1 MYHTPYKNFKQ
12 LAFDLKAF
20 YLPFGGRLRIEN
32 RWVQL
37 RDMIPW
43 LDFEE
48 NYKNIFSKKF
58 GRRAKPFQLA
68 LGALIIQTRLQT
80 SDRETVLQIQENP
93 YLQFFLGL
101 PQYEEE
107 PLFDQSM
114 LVHFRKRI
122 GPTEL
127 QSINDAIFLKEL
139 TGSSKP
145 KEVPENEI
153 IPNKGDL
160 KIDATC
166 TPADVRFPT
175 DLSLLNETRENTER
189 IIDQLWVQID
199 NENGDPKPRTY
210 RKKARKDF
218 LSFTK
223 KKQGSKKSIKKSIK
237 LQLGYVKRNSKTI
250 EILKNCFVPFSQP
263 LDNKNFKSLL
273 VANEVFRQQFEMSQ
287 SGVRRI
293 ADRIVSFNQPHVRP
307 IVRGKAGKN
316 VEFGA
321 KISVA
326 SIDGFIFLDRLEW
339 DAFHEGQDL
348 ILHAENFK
356 ARFGCWPKA
365 IHGDKAYTT
374 RKNRA
379 WCKERKID
387 LHGAKLGRPKKET
400 EENKEELKLEKIKAK
415 KSESE
420 RVEIEGKFGVAK
432 RRYGAGNI
440 KAKLKT
446 TSSAVIMLA
455 TLNVNL
461 GKMLSNLS
469 LCQLKMLILGLKF
482 RYLDRYE
489 FKTAC

>member
-1 MYHTPYKNFKQ
+1 MYYSPSKNSKQ
-12 LAFDLKAF
+12 LALELKAF
-20 YLPFGGRLRIEN
+20 HLPFGGRLRINN
-32 RWVQL
+32 RWIQL

-43 LDFEE
+43 MEFEE
-48 NYKNIFSKKF
+48 NYKSIFSKKF

-68 LGALIIQTRLQT
+68 LGALIIQGRLQT

-107 PLFDQSM
+107 PLFDPSM

-122 GPTEL
+122 GVTEL
-127 QSINDAIFLKEL
+127 QAINDAIILKEL
-139 TGSSKP
+139 TGSSTP
-145 KEVPENEI
+145 KEVVENEL

-160 KIDATC
+160 KIDTTC
-166 TPADVRFPT
+166 TPADIRFPT

-189 IIDQLWVQID
+189 ITDILWAQV
-199 NENGDPKPRTY
+199 EHEKGVLKPRTY

-218 LSFTK
+218 PSFTK

-237 LQLGYVKRNSKTI
+237 LQLAYIKRNLKTI
-250 EILKNCFVPFSQP
+250 ENLQNCFIPFSQP
-263 LDNKNFKSLL
+263 IDNKSFKSLL
-273 VANEVFRQQFEMSQ
+273 VANEVYRQQLEMSQ

-293 ADRIVSFNQPHVRP
+293 ADRIVSFTQPHVRP

-339 DAFHEGQDL
+339 DAFHEGEDL
-348 ILHAENFK
+348 ILHAEKFK
-356 ARFGCWPKA
+356 ALFGCWPKA
-365 IHGDKAYTT
+365 IHADKAYTT

-379 WCKERKID
+379 WCKEREID

-400 EENKEELKLEKIKAK
+400 AENKEELKLEKKKAK

-455 TLNVNL
+455 ILNVNL

-469 LCQLKMLILGLKF
+469 LYQLKTLIFSLKF
-482 RYLDRYE
+482 THRDD
-489 FKTAC
+489 FQTKVAC